1 MKKKYIFFNS
11 PTLYSL
17 EAIINI
23 PNNSE
28 IDNDLNKILDDFA
41 ARNQTILNH
50 VPKGY
55 EGKGSIR
62 RKDMDGKRKH

>member
-1 MKKKYIFFNS
+1 MKKYIFFIS
-11 PTLYSL
+11 PTVYSL
-17 EAIINI
+17 EATINI

-28 IDNDLNKILDDFA
+28 IDKDLNKILDDFA
-41 ARNQTILNH
+41 ARNQTILKH

-55 EGKGSIR
+55 EGSKK